1 MPRYGIAIDTTKC
14 IGCHACRVACQNH
27 QELEHDQAFNW
38 ILEHERGRF
47 PSFSKE
53 FAPVQCNHCENAP
66 CQRVC
71 PTGAI
76 YTSEEGIVLVHRDR
90 CVGCKYCIEAC
101 PYKVR
106 ILDHHAGIVIK
117 CWLCNDLVAEGKEPA
132 CVTTC
137 PNQVRI
143 FGDLDD
149 PASRI
154 SQFIAENQAQPPRP
168 DLNTK
173 PKIFYKRS

>member
-1 MPRYGIAIDTTKC
+1 MPRFGIAIDTTKC
-14 IGCHACRVACQNH
+14 VGCHSCRVACQN
-27 QELEHDQAFNW
+27 QQGLDSNQSFNW
-38 ILEHERGRF
+38 IKELDAGKS
-47 PSFSKE
+47 PSYGKE
-53 FAPVQCNHCENAP
+53 YVPLQCNHCENAP

-76 YTSEEGIVLVHRDR
+76 YTSPEGVVLIHRHR
-90 CVGCKYCIEAC
+90 CVGCKYCIQAC
-101 PYKVR
+101 PYRVR
-106 ILDHHAGIVIK
+106 IIDEHDGVSVK
-117 CWLCNDLVAEGKEPA
+117 CWMCNDLVKSGGEPA

-137 PNQVRI
+137 PTGVRI

-149 PASRI
+149 PDSHISR
-154 SQFIAENQAQPPRP
+154 FIARHRAKPLRP